1 MKVVVSDNMNPGA
14 LEKVKE
20 TGAEVVY
27 KPDSLEDAISDANV
41 LVVRSATKVTEGLVS
56 GAPNLKAVIRG
67 GVGLDNIDQEACK
80 KHGIEVANTPGAS
93 TNAVAELALSL
104 ILATSRNVQKA
115 HFTMKQGSWEK
126 KALAGHEVKG
136 KTLGLIGCGRIGSLL
151 AEKAAALG
159 MKVLGFNPPPRHE
172 STTITYVESL
182 DEIFRA
188 ADIVSLH
195 VPLNPSTENL
205 LSADAFSKMKEG
217 VIIVNTSRGPVIN
230 EDALYDACSSGR
242 VGAAALDVFWEEP
255 YKGKLLELE
264 NVFFTPHLGAS
275 TAEAQIRIGEE
286 IAAKIRSLM

>member
-1 MKVVVSDNMNPGA
+1 MKVVVSDSMNPGA

-20 TGAEVVY
+20 TGAEIVY
-27 KPDSLEDAISDANV
+27 KPDSLEDAVSDAEV

-56 GAPNLKAVIRG
+56 GAPSLKAVIRG

-80 KHGIEVANTPGAS
+80 KRGIEVANTPGAS

-126 KALAGHEVKG
+126 KALAGYEVKG
-136 KTLGLIGCGRIGSLL
+136 KTLGLVGCGRIGSLL

-159 MKVLGFNPPPRHE
+159 MNVLGFNPPPRHE

-182 DEIFRA
+182 DELFWDS
-188 ADIVSLH
+188 DIISLH
-195 VPLNPSTENL
+195 VPLSPSTENL
-205 LSADAFSKMKEG
+205 LNAEAFSKMKEG
-217 VIIVNTSRGPVIN
+217 AVVINTSRGPVIN